1 MSRSIDYYFSCIS
14 PWSYLGHAPFI
25 ALAKKHTLTVAYRPV
40 PLAKLFPETGGMSV
54 SKRHPARQDYRLVE
68 LQRWRDKLGIDLK
81 LRPKYWPFNPSLADR
96 VVIALATS
104 GRVEDFLPQAF
115 ASVFSGEQNLADE
128 EVVASLLASAGL
140 ASKDII
146 AAAKSDRVLAAYD
159 ENLAAA
165 IATGVFGAPSYVLN
179 GEIFWGQDRL
189 ACLDEALTS
198 GRKPYLADAEAH

>member
-14 PWSYLGHAPFI
+14 PWSYLGHARFI
-25 ALAKKHTLTVAYRPV
+25 AVAKEHTLTVAYRPV
-40 PLAKLFPETGGMSV
+40 PLPRLIAETGGV
-54 SKRHPARQDYRLVE
+54 PASKRHPVRQDYRLVE
-68 LQRWRDKLGIDLK
+68 LRRWRDRLGIDLK

-96 VVIALATS
+96 IVIALATS
-104 GRVEDFLPQAF
+104 GSVEDFLPQAF

-128 EVVASLLASAGL
+128 EVIASLLASGGL

-146 AAAKSDRVLAAYD
+146 AAARSDRVFAAYE

-165 IATGVFGAPSYVLN
+165 VAGGVFGAPSYVLN

-189 ACLDEALTS
+189 SWLDEALTS
-198 GRKPYLADAEAH
+198 GRKPYVADAEAH

>member
-25 ALAKKHTLTVAYRPV
+25 AIAKKHTLTVTYRPV
-40 PLAKLFPETGGMSV
+40 PLGRLFAETGGLPA
-54 SKRHPARQDYRLVE
+54 SKRHPARQDYRLIE
-68 LQRWRDKLGIDLK
+68 LQRWRDRLGIDLK

-128 EVVASLLASAGL
+128 EVIASLLASGGL

-146 AAAKSDRVLAAYD
+146 AAAKSDRVFAAYE

-165 IATGVFGAPSYVLN
+165 IACGVFGAPSYVLN

-189 ACLDEALTS
+189 SCLDEALTS
-198 GRKPYLADAEAH
+198 GRKPYVAHAEAH